1 METRVFRCL
10 LKMGKA
16 RTVQKMPAC
25 AYGVA
30 CTRKGCVYTHP
41 PRPSKAKQAAGAKVE
56 VTKSGKVSFARG

>member
-1 METRVFRCL
+1 
-10 LKMGKA
+10 MGKA